1 MSKILVL
8 QCSPHAGGVSDS
20 VADLFAKGMAE
31 AGADLRTVALRDYAF
46 SPCTGC
52 GACSRAP
59 HTCVLAGRPLPGQN
73 SPCPVTD
80 QAEEVFQLIAE
91 AQLIMI
97 SSPIYFYFLPAHFK
111 ALIDRTQ
118 RFWAK
123 QGGEERLPLPLSR
136 AKPVLVAMTAGRRRG
151 NLLFSGSLLSL
162 KYFLAPLEAGI
173 RETRLLR
180 GLESLKDLQERPAVM
195 AALHAWGHDWGH
207 RLATENAGANAA
219 DAPIYELPQALP
231 STLPP
236 ESAKP

>member
-52 GACSRAP
+52 GACFRPP
-59 HTCVLAGRPLPGQN
+59 HNCVLAGHPLPGQN
-73 SPCPVTD
+73 GACPVTD

-118 RFWAK
+118 RFWAQ
-123 QGGEERLPLPLSR
+123 QGGEAHVPLLLSR

-162 KYFLAPLEAGI
+162 KYFLTPLGAGI

-180 GLESLKDLQERPAVM
+180 GLESLKDLHERPAVM

-207 RLATENAGANAA
+207 RIATETAA
-219 DAPIYELPQALP
+219 DSSIYELPQALA

-236 ESAKP
+236 DSAKA

>member
-31 AGADLRTVALRDYAF
+31 AGADLRTVALRDYAI

-52 GACSRAP
+52 GACFRPP
-59 HTCVLAGRPLPGQN
+59 HNCVLAGKPLPGQKGD
-73 SPCPVTD
+73 CPVLD

-118 RFWAK
+118 RFWAGK
-123 QGGEERLPLPLSR
+123 GGEERMPLPLSR
-136 AKPVLVAMTAGRRRG
+136 TKPVLVAMTAGRRRG

-162 KYFLAPLEAGI
+162 KYFLAPLDASI

-180 GLESLKDLQERPAVM
+180 GLESLKDLHERPAVM

-207 RLATENAGANAA
+207 RLATETAGGTAA
-219 DAPIYELPQALP
+219 ESAIYDLP
-231 STLPP
+231 SALSSPQNP
-236 ESAKP
+236 DSAKP